1 MPFMP
6 CFAQA
11 GPISFSGAIELALH
25 RYEGA
30 VAPPDKS
37 EGAVCPVA
45 RQDFAAFAAQVES
58 ANETGA
64 DASLS
69 GAAASA
75 TPLVLQS
82 RNDVILCTALL
93 YLALDDL
100 QRRRQLA
107 DRQEQLVTRLMSIES
122 RRVSAE
128 VDHPLQLTQ
137 AKMLRARTRLASA
150 ALDSAEQTARGGLAS
165 LLGVPVEE
173 VAASEDSMPPLPENP
188 PPGEN
193 GRVLQRLIAFR
204 DIVQLEYVAEFM
216 NLAKVMH
223 DMALARATIGALV
236 AAETEELT
244 RLSALIQFNDQIR
257 AAKLQFAGGSG
268 NLENWAL
275 GRPLTEPLV
284 STTPSDNAPLIAG
297 TDGKGRAD
305 RLLGLLIAPD
315 VRQLPIGKSQ
325 QYSAIVTDSEG
336 HARDVT
342 TEAVWSCSSDT
353 KAVMSTTGL
362 LTGLT
367 AGLFTVRV
375 EYQGLVGVRELTIA
389 PRAVDEGSSF

>member
-1 MPFMP
+1 
-6 CFAQA
+6 
-11 GPISFSGAIELALH
+11 
-25 RYEGA
+25 
-30 VAPPDKS
+30 
-37 EGAVCPVA
+37 
-45 RQDFAAFAAQVES
+45 
-58 ANETGA
+58 
-64 DASLS
+64 
-69 GAAASA
+69 
-75 TPLVLQS
+75 
-82 RNDVILCTALL
+82 
-93 YLALDDL
+93 
-100 QRRRQLA
+100 
-107 DRQEQLVTRLMSIES
+107 
-122 RRVSAE
+122 
-128 VDHPLQLTQ
+128 
-137 AKMLRARTRLASA
+137 
-150 ALDSAEQTARGGLAS
+150 
-165 LLGVPVEE
+165 
-173 VAASEDSMPPLPENP
+173 MPPLPENP

-204 DIVQLEYVAEFM
+204 DIVQLEYVVEFM